1 MRRRDTRLTWTE
13 HTKQAFKA
21 QIDAGSGG
29 SSRKKAVVPC
39 PSCNRTPRVPKQGGG
54 GGEDVSVVGSKRK
67 REESAGGGGKPA
79 AWEKALEAAEPPSP
93 LVLECKGGCNLLYC
107 QLCRT
112 SLAPAGAH
120 RAWGARHEQEG
131 DRAGCACLPLQRL
144 VALEAATAA
153 MLEEMQRE
161 RKGTGRAAAK
171 KPQAAARPA
180 ASAAAAAQ
188 KGKWAAG
195 TGFGG
200 SSSGSS
206 SGYGD
211 LDGAF
216 DGDWESHGSYEDHSD
231 EDDDAGHDDRYTKF
245 WQKKKKEAQPSKAEV
260 AAKERQEK
268 EDAAIR
274 SLLGRWRQALPKG
287 PMQAPILPETQV
299 NGMGGA
305 SWNDVF
311 CVLVPDLIDH
321 RTTHN
326 QSTCWRAPSARTT
339 ARCRRRCS
347 SCCAC
352 CCSTTR

>member
-1 MRRRDTRLTWTE
+1 M
-13 HTKQAFKA
+13 
-21 QIDAGSGG
+21 
-29 SSRKKAVVPC
+29 PC
-39 PSCNRTPRVPKQGGG
+39 PSCNRTPHVPKQGGG
-54 GGEDVSVVGSKRK
+54 GGGGDVSVVGSKRK

-79 AWEKALEAAEPPSP
+79 AWEKALEAGEPPSQ

-120 RAWGARHEQEG
+120 PAWGARHEQEG

-144 VALEAATAA
+144 VALEKATAA
-153 MLEEMQRE
+153 MLEEKQRE
-161 RKGTGRAAAK
+161 RKGTGRAAAQK
-171 KPQAAARPA
+171 TQAAA
-180 ASAAAAAQ
+180 ASASASAGAAAQ

-216 DGDWESHGSYEDHSD
+216 DAYEDYFDGAD
-231 EDDDAGHDDRYTKF
+231 EWDDDRY
-245 WQKKKKEAQPSKAEV
+245 WHKKKKEAQPSKAEA

-299 NGMGGA
+299 NRNRGCIVMG
-305 SWNDVF
+305 
-311 CVLVPDLIDH
+311 
-321 RTTHN
+321 
-326 QSTCWRAPSARTT
+326 
-339 ARCRRRCS
+339 
-347 SCCAC
+347 
-352 CCSTTR
+352 